1 VVVEPK
7 IIYSTQWESEALRE
21 SAEASLL
28 MIRAS
33 SPGGF
38 RKFALGPVE
47 DRIVKL
53 AKCPVLILRKGV

>member
-1 VVVEPK
+1 MEPK

-38 RKFALGPVE
+38 RKFSLGPVE

-53 AKCPVLILRKGV
+53 AKCPVLILRKGG